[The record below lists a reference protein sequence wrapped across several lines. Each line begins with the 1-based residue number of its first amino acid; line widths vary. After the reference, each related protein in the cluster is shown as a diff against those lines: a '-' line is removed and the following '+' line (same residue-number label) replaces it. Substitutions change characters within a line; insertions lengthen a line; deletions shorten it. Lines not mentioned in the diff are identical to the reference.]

1 MTVAVI
7 QKITPCLWF
16 DYQAEEAARFYVSL
30 FHNSAMGAVTRYGK
44 EGFEVH
50 GRPEGS
56 VLTVSFRLEGQEF
69 TALNGGPR
77 FKFSEAISFVVR
89 CETQT
94 EVDRYWERLGE
105 GGDERAQQCG
115 WVKDKFGV
123 SWQIVP
129 AALFEMMSGPDKEK
143 SGRAMRAMLQMKKLD
158 LPALRRA
165 YEGNC

>member
-1 MTVAVI
+1 MVII

-16 DYQAEEAARFYVSL
+16 DSQAEDAAKFYVSV
-30 FHNSAMGAVTRYGK
+30 FPNSAVGAVTRYGK

-69 TALNGGPR
+69 TALNGGPH

-89 CETQT
+89 CETQA
-94 EVDRYWERLGE
+94 EVDRYWDKLGE
-105 GGDERAQQCG
+105 GGDERGRQCG
-115 WVKDKFGV
+115 WLKDKYGV

-129 AALFEMMSGPDKEK
+129 AALFEMMA
-143 SGRAMRAMLQMKKLD
+143 GRDDRASERVMRAMLQMTKLD
-158 LPALRRA
+158 LATLRQA
-165 YEGNC
+165 YEGNN

>member
-1 MTVAVI
+1 MASV

-16 DYQAEEAARFYVSL
+16 DNQAEEAAKFYVSL
-30 FHNSAMGAVTRYGK
+30 FENSAMGAVTRYGK

-69 TALNGGPR
+69 TALNGGPH

-94 EVDRYWERLGE
+94 EVDRYWDKLGD
-105 GGDERAQQCG
+105 GGDQRAQQCG
-115 WVKDKFGV
+115 WLKDKYGV

-129 AALFEMMSGPDKEK
+129 AALFEMMSGTDRIK
-143 SGRAMRAMLQMKKLD
+143 SERVMRALLQMKRLD
-158 LPALRRA
+158 VAALRQA
-165 YEGNC
+165 YEGN

>member
-1 MTVAVI
+1 MAII

-16 DYQAEEAARFYVSL
+16 DNQAEEAAKFYVSL
-30 FHNSAMGAVTRYGK
+30 FNNSAIGAITRYGR

-56 VLTVSFRLEGQEF
+56 VLTVSFRIEGQEF
-69 TALNGGPR
+69 TALNGGPH
-77 FKFSEAISFVVR
+77 FKFTEAISFVVR

-94 EVDRYWERLGE
+94 EVDHFWNRLGE

-115 WVKDKFGV
+115 WLKDKYGV

-129 AALFEMMSGPDKEK
+129 IALFELLGGTDTQ
-143 SGRAMRAMLQMKKLD
+143 GAQRVMRAMLQMEKLD
-158 LPALRRA
+158 LAALRRA
-165 YEGNC
+165 YEGDC